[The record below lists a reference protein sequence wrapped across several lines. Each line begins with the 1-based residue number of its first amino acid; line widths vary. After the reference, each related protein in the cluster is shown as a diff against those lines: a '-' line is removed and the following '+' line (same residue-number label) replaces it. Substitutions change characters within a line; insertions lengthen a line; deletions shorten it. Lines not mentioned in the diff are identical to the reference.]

1 MALKSI
7 PVDYAYVHLLKG
19 EQSSPEHV
27 ALNPSGTVPVFTHLV
42 DNGPSFPIGQSIA
55 ALEYIEE
62 IFPDKTPLLPPRHS
76 PLERAKVRSLV
87 NIIAC
92 DTQPITNRHVMLA
105 VGALGGSPDE
115 WSKKYMTRGLEAYEQ
130 VSSKTTGRYSVGDNV
145 TLADV
150 CLIPAVWGAERYGV
164 ELGKLPTVMK
174 VYGAM
179 MELEA
184 VKKAHWKVQRDT
196 PSDLAWL

>member
-27 ALNPSGTVPVFTHLV
+27 TLNPSGTVPVFTHLV

-62 IFPDKTPLLPPRHS
+62 IFPDKAPLLPP
-76 PLERAKVRSLV
+76 
-87 NIIAC
+87 
-92 DTQPITNRHVMLA
+92 RHVMLA

-115 WSKKYMTRGLEAYEQ
+115 WSKKYMTRGLGAYEQ
-130 VSSKTTGRYSVGDNV
+130 VSSKTAGQYSVGDNV

-150 CLIPAVWGAERYGV
+150 CLVPAVWGAERYGV
-164 ELGKLPTVMK
+164 ELDKLPTVMK

-184 VKKAHWKVQRDT
+184 VKNAHWKVQRDT